1 MGWGAV
7 LRSPHRNND
16 QDRRGSAEIQPRF
29 MDHAFPNFVA
39 AVAHKK
45 RQEILRSLS
54 AEQLRELERLHL
66 AGDEEALNRY
76 WRECLRGFFSEG
88 SEPPRI

>member
-1 MGWGAV
+1 MKALEKYNAKIRALNEHLDAV
-7 LRSPHRNND
+7 K
-16 QDRRGSAEIQPRF
+16 
-29 MDHAFPNFVA
+29 
-39 AVAHKK
+39 AVAEAARKEQMAEK

-54 AEQLRELERLHL
+54 TEQLRELERLHL